1 MKQNRSNFLKNVSNF
16 YLRDTEATFVWLIK
30 KGQWKQL
37 SQCDQWR
44 HSCRTHF
51 KKFHGKL
58 IMLMSIS
65 TKQIQKSW
73 KAIFYFFI
81 IINVFISKKMHRDTN
96 SSNTLLWFTYWKARQ
111 FEWKSKANEKK
122 NRILTMSI
130 NEATGFFFIYSFI
143 FQENRLSYL
152 VHFLISTS
160 IHAVDSLQYN
170 VFA

>member
-1 MKQNRSNFLKNVSNF
+1 MYLYQRRCIETQTARIHCFDLHIEKLVNLNKNQKQ
-16 YLRDTEATFVWLIK
+16 
-30 KGQWKQL
+30 
-37 SQCDQWR
+37 
-44 HSCRTHF
+44 
-51 KKFHGKL
+51 
-58 IMLMSIS
+58 
-65 TKQIQKSW
+65 TK
-73 KAIFYFFI
+73 
-81 IINVFISKKMHRDTN
+81 
-96 SSNTLLWFTYWKARQ
+96 
-111 FEWKSKANEKK
+111 KK